1 VTVSE
6 PTSGIS
12 KSERTP
18 QSLPGRREELARLYR
33 MIDELSDHGGA
44 LVVRGEAG
52 IGKSA
57 LLAATSEH
65 AHDRGVMVLSAN
77 GVESEAQLP
86 FAGLHQ
92 LLLPSLSLL
101 PRLPEPQRHALE
113 MAFGLGSHRGV
124 SDVFLI
130 GLGTLGVV
138 SELATETPVLIVVD
152 DAHWL
157 DRSSAKALAF
167 VARRLEL
174 ERAALLLAVRDEV
187 ANDIDEAGLAE
198 LRVGRLDSDASR
210 ALLELTGAG
219 LSEDV
224 KVRILEAAAGNP
236 LALTELPI
244 AASGLKLDSTSGF
257 EAFPLTERL
266 ERAFAT
272 RLGSLDGDARAL
284 LLLAALDEA
293 DSDLLMAAAEILR
306 GGAISPDGWAQAVA
320 AGLGELTAEGFRFR
334 HPLVRSAVEQTASP
348 EELRLAHAALAEALA
363 DDPDRSAWHAAG
375 AAVGRDEEAAVRLEA
390 AAERAQLRG
399 AHAVAVAALERSA
412 RLTPDL
418 GRQALRLQ
426 RAGSIALALGHSADS
441 ARLLREAQQL
451 GLPPFEQ
458 AEATHYL
465 ETFEGSLS
473 TADAAVRAFVAVAEQ
488 RRAAGDDLG
497 AINALESVLV
507 RVFWGEPSPE
517 VRRAASELV
526 MGLDV
531 PADHP
536 LRLSFLGAVDPV
548 ANGADV
554 IQQLRT
560 ISAAEIADAVDAF
573 HLGYASAV
581 VWAHELARPFLR
593 TSAGFFRAD
602 GRLGQLGIVLAFQ
615 AWNDVHFGAT
625 RAAIAAASEAAQLAE
640 DSRFFNYVPASR
652 LAEAIAVAERG
663 DADAAEG
670 LIGEMEA
677 VLLSK
682 GSSPLLTM
690 VAIARGRA
698 DLAAGHFT
706 QAFGHLS
713 RLFDDADVAYHR
725 WIRGTEIADFV
736 DAAVHGGGDL
746 VLVRSVLAEWRQ
758 IEATTGAQHLQ
769 VQLAYAS
776 AILADDDEAEE
787 LFVAAIASGAAG
799 WPFFAARAK
808 LAFGAWLRRQRRAA
822 ESRVP
827 LRQAAET
834 FDALGQMSRAAQAR
848 RELRASGETA
858 RRRVPESWAQ
868 LTPQELQV
876 AQLAA
881 EGLSNKEIAERL
893 YLSARTVGTH
903 LYRLFPKLGIT
914 SRAELRG
921 VLPAAEEA

>member
-1 VTVSE
+1 MARSTVSE
-6 PTSGIS
+6 P
-12 KSERTP
+12 
-18 QSLPGRREELARLYR
+18 LLGRDDELVRLYR
-33 MIDELSDHGGA
+33 IVEELPDHGGA
-44 LVVRGEAG
+44 FVIRGEAG
-52 IGKSA
+52 IGKST
-57 LLAATSEH
+57 LLTAASDR
-65 AHDRGVMVLSAN
+65 AHSLGLTVLSAS

-92 LLLPSLSLL
+92 LLFPSLGLL
-101 PRLPEPQRHALE
+101 DRLPAPQRQALK
-113 MAFGLGSHRGV
+113 MAFGLASPGGAP
-124 SDVFLI
+124 DVFLI
-130 GLGTLGVV
+130 GLATLGMI
-138 SELATETPVLIVVD
+138 SELAVDAPVVLTVD
-152 DAHWL
+152 DAQWL
-157 DRSSAKALAF
+157 DRSSARALAF

-174 ERAALLLAVRDEV
+174 EAAALLIAVRDGVSSE
-187 ANDIDEAGLAE
+187 IDDAGLAQ
-198 LRVGRLDSDASR
+198 LQIGRLDDDAAR
-210 ALLELTGAG
+210 ALLDARAAD
-219 LSEDV
+219 LSEDL
-224 KVRILEAAAGNP
+224 KVRVLDVAAGNP

-244 AASGLKLDSTSGF
+244 VASGLKLDPTSGF
-257 EAFPLTERL
+257 EAFPLTARL
-266 ERAFAT
+266 ERAFAA
-272 RLGSLDGDARAL
+272 RLGDLDADTRTL
-284 LLLAALDEA
+284 LLVAALEEA
-293 DSDLLMAAAEILR
+293 EPDRLAAAAERLR
-306 GGAISPDGWAQAVA
+306 GAALSVDGWAPAAA
-320 AGLGELTAEGFRFR
+320 AGLGTLGAEGFIFR
-334 HPLVRSAVEQTASP
+334 HPLVRSAVEQTASAQ
-348 EELRLAHAALAEALA
+348 ERRRAHAALAEALA
-363 DDPDRSAWHAAG
+363 DDPDRAAWHAAG
-375 AAVGRDEEAAVRLEA
+375 AAAGPDEEVAVRLEE

-418 GRQALRLQ
+418 ARRALRLQ
-426 RAGSIALALGHSADS
+426 RAGSVALALGHSGDS

-507 RVFWGEPSPE
+507 RVFWGEVSADVE
-517 VRRAASELV
+517 RAASELV
-526 MGLDV
+526 KGLNV
-531 PADHP
+531 PVDQP

-554 IQQLRT
+554 IQQLGT
-560 ISAAEIADAVDAF
+560 IPAAGIADAVDAF
-573 HLGYASAV
+573 QLGYAGAV

-593 TSAGFFRAD
+593 TSAGLLRAD

-663 DADAAEG
+663 DSDAAEG
-670 LIGEMEA
+670 LIAEMEA

-698 DLAAGHFT
+698 DLAAGQFT

-713 RLFDDADVAYHR
+713 RLFDESDVAYHR
-725 WIRGTEIADFV
+725 WIRGTELADFV

-746 VLVRSVLAEWRQ
+746 VLVRAVLAEWRQ

-769 VQLAYAS
+769 VQLAYA
-776 AILADDDEAEE
+776 AAVLADDAEAEE
-787 LFVAAIASGAAG
+787 LFLLAIATAAAG

-808 LAFGAWLRRQRRAA
+808 LEYGAWLRRQRRAA

-834 FDALGQMSRAAQAR
+834 FDGLGQMSRAVQAR
-848 RELRASGETA
+848 RELRASGETP
-858 RRRVPESWAQ
+858 RRRTPKAWAQ

-881 EGLSNKEIAERL
+881 EGLSNKEIGERL

-903 LYRLFPKLGIT
+903 LYRLFPKLGVT
-914 SRAELRG
+914 SRAELRDA
-921 VLPAAEEA
+921 LPAVEEA